1 MPCLKS
7 PQPRLEEYSF
17 GELVSAKACGAVHGA
32 MGERARGVAFGA
44 KSLTTARLRSPSPI
58 PCGSMVPR
66 KIWAERT
73 MQVPWRGAGRR
84 RGGRSARPMG
94 ARPAPRRRPRPPP
107 PGSQLASPPPK
118 SATVRQW
125 TDVNQCSASSTRSS
139 LGTAQTRNTME
150 NVVTSLGR
158 GGDDQREED
167 NGGGVAMGGS
177 DEATAAGEALQL
189 VKNEERTATSN
200 EMEAS
205 GEGVAG
211 GEPHSVITSRRSLR
225 TITTAGHIAEAGDL
239 PPDEGVKDEPPEPP
253 PLEAEQQ
260 QMQYAPK
267 LEESVEGRVSH
278 HAYDEERLRLAEAET
293 ARYLAFKQD
302 PYRALQSPAP
312 ADKRPMAPYARG
324 PPRPAYG
331 RSLALRYGA
340 PHHVIVAQEG
350 EPEEHNHD
358 AFLAH
363 KDKSEQ
369 MQAYAAQSEAN
380 VGQDGRQYAAALG
393 EQAAATTALEMIQ
406 TTSLSNQQSVGVA
419 YQQVKYE
426 ARGEAEP
433 RPTTYASLQPVT
445 SVHGGYAYAGQSP
458 QYAAGAYGAYGGGG
472 KELLTLYG
480 GGAPSARGDESPPGQ
495 LLYRS
500 DPTLSS
506 SSLNSRGTHV
516 VYGSVVPQSQ
526 AVYEAPPSPNSQQVT
541 LYTHG
546 NTVQYKVGGEHYL
559 GQGGG
564 VEYVP
569 VSGYEGGLLVEGYA
583 APAQPWPT
591 HNLLPIDDGFDPSM
605 AGMGEVKECVNCAA
619 ATTPLWRRDGTGHY
633 LCNACGLYTRIN
645 GVNRPPLKGQKAK
658 PQQAL
663 PTNGNR
669 RVGVTCANCRTS
681 NTTLWRR
688 NNNGEPVCNAC
699 GLYYKL
705 HNVNR
710 PLSMKKDGIQT
721 RKRKPKSM
729 GGGHGVPRAGGAL
742 SAEAHSHKVLP
753 PLYAAVEG
761 AAGPLLLLP
770 AARHH
775 SDAVSTLERAPASV
789 AAAHYRPP

>member
-1 MPCLKS
+1 MENVS
-7 PQPRLEEYSF
+7 QMEPQDARPSAEAL
-17 GELVSAKACGAVHGA
+17 ELVKSEARSEQEPPGGEASAG
-32 MGERARGVAFGA
+32 
-44 KSLTTARLRSPSPI
+44 
-58 PCGSMVPR
+58 
-66 KIWAERT
+66 
-73 MQVPWRGAGRR
+73 GAG
-84 RGGRSARPMG
+84 GVGPALGDEHQGAG
-94 ARPAPRRRPRPPP
+94 ARD
-107 PGSQLASPPPK
+107 ASPPAH
-118 SATVRQW
+118 SQ
-125 TDVNQCSASSTRSS
+125 
-139 LGTAQTRNTME
+139 
-150 NVVTSLGR
+150 
-158 GGDDQREED
+158 
-167 NGGGVAMGGS
+167 
-177 DEATAAGEALQL
+177 
-189 VKNEERTATSN
+189 
-200 EMEAS
+200 
-205 GEGVAG
+205 
-211 GEPHSVITSRRSLR
+211 SVITSRRAVR
-225 TITTAGHIAEAGDL
+225 TITAAGHITTDEPAEL
-239 PPDEGVKDEPPEPP
+239 PDDGVKDEPPEAPAAA
-253 PLEAEQQ
+253 LDEAQLQ
-260 QMQYAPK
+260 VQHYAAK
-267 LEESVEGRVSH
+267 LEEAEAREQQH
-278 HAYDEERLRLAEAET
+278 YDDERLRLAEAET
-293 ARYLAFKQD
+293 SRYLAFKPE
-302 PYRALQSPAP
+302 PYRALPSP
-312 ADKRPMAPYARG
+312 DKRAPPQYARP
-324 PPRPAYG
+324 PPRAAYPRG
-331 RSLALRYGA
+331 LALRYGA
-340 PHHVIVAQEG
+340 PHHVIVAQDG
-350 EPEEHNHD
+350 EPDDAHD
-358 AFLAH
+358 AFLH
-363 KDKSEQ
+363 KDKEQ
-369 MQAYAAQSEAN
+369 MQAYAGGEAAP
-380 VGQDGRQYAAALG
+380 GDARQYAAVLG
-393 EQAAATTALEMIQ
+393 EQAASSLEMIQ
-406 TTSLSNQQSVGVA
+406 TTALNNQQAVGVA

-426 ARGEAEP
+426 ARGEGEP

-458 QYAAGAYGAYGGGG
+458 QYAGGGYGAYAGGS

-480 GGAPSARGDESPPGQ
+480 GGGGAGSAAGGAGARGDESPPGQ

-506 SSLNSRGTHV
+506 SSLARGAHV

-526 AVYEAPPSPNSQQVT
+526 AVYETPPSPNSQQVT

-569 VSGYEGGLLVEGYA
+569 VSGYEGGLLVEGYQ
-583 APAQPWPT
+583 PAQAWPA
-591 HNLLPIDDGFDPSM
+591 HNLLAIDEGFDPSM

-729 GGGHGVPRAGGAL
+729 GGGHGGVARPGG
-742 SAEAHSHKVLP
+742 
-753 PLYAAVEG
+753 
-761 AAGPLLLLP
+761 GPL
-770 AARHH
+770 AGYQR
-775 SDAVSTLERAPASV
+775 
-789 AAAHYRPP
+789 